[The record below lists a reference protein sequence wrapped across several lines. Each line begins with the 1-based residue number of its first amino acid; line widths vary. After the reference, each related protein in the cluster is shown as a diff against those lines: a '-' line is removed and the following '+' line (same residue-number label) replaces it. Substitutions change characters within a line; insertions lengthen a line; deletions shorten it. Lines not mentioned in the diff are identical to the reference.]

1 MSTVKATKLGPVAI
15 RQRVKAGSNFSG
27 VAPIDTATPLLP
39 TFEEGIY
46 KFAAGTD
53 AGMFSF
59 WGGLYNF
66 SETDAL
72 YLLSI
77 ELILD
82 SGTNWKLYA
91 ADHDGYAIE
100 IKSGTGTYF
109 CGMNATPLP
118 YPILPL
124 GTISLVTT
132 GATAAATAKLKV
144 SHFVP

>member
-1 MSTVKATKLGPVAI
+1 MPTAKATKLGPVAI

-27 VAPIDTATPLLP
+27 VAPIDGANPLLP
-39 TFEEGIY
+39 TYEESIY

-77 ELILD
+77 ELLLD
-82 SGTNWKLYA
+82 AGTAWHLYA
-91 ADHDGYAIE
+91 ADHDGYAVE
-100 IKSGTGTYF
+100 IKTGTGPYF

-132 GATAAATAKLKV
+132 GAVAAATAKLKV